1 MKKNYFLKWLT
12 AVLCSVCCLSSVSAQ
27 NLVPNPGFE
36 EGTGDTFV
44 NWSKFN
50 GADALV
56 ETSVATEIQDGSRA
70 LKAIVSADGNAYDVQ
85 LVSDAIPTV
94 IGQSYTFTIYV
105 KGAVGGT
112 EIRFSTNPN
121 ALYSANYAVSEDW
134 VQLSWTFTANDT
146 ATRMVL
152 DLGAQANTYFLD
164 TMEMFGPPVEG
175 NNIVP
180 NPSLELGSGDDF
192 ENWSKFNGAESMIET
207 TDPNEVYDGARA
219 LKATVDSDGNAYALQ
234 FVSDVIPVIVG
245 ATYTFSMFIKATEA
259 DKNVRVTIKD
269 QNGSDLF
276 YGADQ
281 VVPTDWGRL
290 SWSFTTTTSNVRISL
305 DIGAFANTYL
315 IDAMEMIEP
324 DFDEPNLLLNA
335 GFEQGNGDEFN
346 NWGKFNGAV
355 SLLATTETAEVYRGN
370 RAVKAVVSQDG
381 QSYEVQ
387 LVSDAFATTPGA
399 TYNLKAFAKSLSAE
413 NTTIQLSA
421 KDADNGNADI
431 AYSPNFFTQTD
442 YGLIEWSFVATST
455 SSRVVFNMGL
465 LANTYFL
472 DDVNVQPICGETLF
486 SPPANQTPI
495 AANKNKFLGTV
506 YSPNDQDISKYFN
519 QITPENAGKWG
530 SVETSDGVFNWS
542 TLDEARGFAAQNGFP
557 FRFHVLVWGNQQPT
571 WLKPLSDE
579 EKVTQIKEWFQAV
592 AAHYDNSS
600 DARKTLEYI
609 EVANEII
616 SDPPDDEGNNVS
628 DDTSGGYVNALK
640 SLNNELGTE
649 PGPNDW
655 IVNSFKLA
663 RQYFPCE
670 TKLVLNEYGIEN
682 ESEKTAEYVT
692 IIELLKK
699 DNLIDVVGMQAH
711 SFSTRRYGNGP
722 LEDTT
727 ANLENNLNTMAATG
741 LPLMVT
747 EMDVDGD
754 ASLDENGERT
764 NNGTQE
770 EQDSFQLSEYQRIFD
785 LYWNHPSVIGIT
797 LWGYRVG
804 LWRTAQE
811 AYIMDS
817 CDGAEKPAMADYLNT
832 VIRNGDDPSLNATFI
847 GKMAEIVIDPEVQQY
862 SDNITITVKIPGGNR
877 NCALGQ
883 QQATIYIEEQKVGE
897 VSLAPNGSDLIGSL
911 EVTLL
916 ESDIEGLFE
925 PGNKNVSAVF
935 DNPSVEQAQTVLEI
949 IPEDAQVSLWGR
961 NKYVVKASSGVANIK
976 LQAVLTDNGE
986 DDGGDI
992 GDLANAKVRFLIN
1005 GEPVVLPNKTD
1016 ADGYLTED
1024 LQVFKTP
1031 VKSFARATLNYDLSV
1046 ESEIGEIDYDV
1057 IAEVNSYYYGLS
1069 DVGTITVKVINGP
1082 PSVNVWPNPTWDEFK
1097 VDLINFDNKKPVII
1111 RVYDIWGRKIYS
1123 TTENVSDTI
1132 TFGQKFYRGVYF
1144 LSVAQDRTVVYKL
1157 LLKK

>member
-1 MKKNYFLKWLT
+1 LPKYVRVIIHHQQLKLADLLQLKSRIFVTPKTLHMKKNYFLKWLT
-12 AVLCSVCCLSSVSAQ
+12 AVLCSVCCLNSVGAQ

-36 EGTGDTFV
+36 EGTGDTFI

-50 GADALV
+50 GANGLV
-56 ETSVATEIQDGSRA
+56 ETSVTTEVQDGNRA

-94 IGQSYTFTIYV
+94 IGQSYTFSIYA
-105 KGAVGGT
+105 KAAVGGT

-121 ALYSANYAVSEDW
+121 ALYSANYTVSEDW

-175 NNIVP
+175 DNIVP

-192 ENWSKFNGAESMIET
+192 DNWSKFNGAESMVET
-207 TDPNEVYDGARA
+207 TDPTEVYDGARA
-219 LKATVDSDGNAYALQ
+219 LKATVDSDGNAYDLQ
-234 FVSDVIPVIVG
+234 FVSDAIPVIVG

-259 DKNVRVTIKD
+259 DKNVRVTVKD
-269 QNGSDLF
+269 QNGSDLS

-281 VVPTDWGRL
+281 LVPTDWGKL
-290 SWSFTTTTSNVRISL
+290 SWSFTATDSNVRIAL
-305 DIGAFANTYL
+305 DIGAFENTYL

-324 DFDEPNLLLNA
+324 DFDEPNELLNA
-335 GFEQGNGDEFN
+335 GFEQGNGDDFN
-346 NWGKFNGAV
+346 NWGKFNGAA
-355 SLLATTETAEVYRGN
+355 SILATTEAADVYQGN
-370 RAVKAVVSQDG
+370 RALKAEVSQDG
-381 QSYEVQ
+381 QPYEVQ

-399 TYNLKAFAKSLSAE
+399 TYNFKAFAKSISAE

-421 KDADNGNADI
+421 KDADNENADI
-431 AYSPNFFTQTD
+431 AYSPYFFTETD

-455 SSRVVFNMGL
+455 SSRVAFNMGL

-472 DDVNVQPICGETLF
+472 DEANVQPICGETSY
-486 SPPANQTPI
+486 SPPADQTPI
-495 AANKNKFLGTV
+495 AAGKNKFLGTV
-506 YSPNDQDISKYFN
+506 YSPSDPDINKYFN
-519 QITPENAGKWG
+519 QITPENSGKWG

-592 AAHYDNSS
+592 AEHYDNSS

-616 SDPPDDEGNNVS
+616 SDPPDNEGNNVN

-649 PGPNDW
+649 SGPYDW

-747 EMDVDGD
+747 EMDIDGD

-770 EQDSFQLSEYQRIFD
+770 EQDNFQLSEYQEYLICIGTT
-785 LYWNHPSVIGIT
+785 HP
-797 LWGYRVG
+797 
-804 LWRTAQE
+804 
-811 AYIMDS
+811 
-817 CDGAEKPAMADYLNT
+817 
-832 VIRNGDDPSLNATFI
+832 
-847 GKMAEIVIDPEVQQY
+847 
-862 SDNITITVKIPGGNR
+862 
-877 NCALGQ
+877 
-883 QQATIYIEEQKVGE
+883 
-897 VSLAPNGSDLIGSL
+897 
-911 EVTLL
+911 
-916 ESDIEGLFE
+916 
-925 PGNKNVSAVF
+925 
-935 DNPSVEQAQTVLEI
+935 
-949 IPEDAQVSLWGR
+949 
-961 NKYVVKASSGVANIK
+961 
-976 LQAVLTDNGE
+976 
-986 DDGGDI
+986 
-992 GDLANAKVRFLIN
+992 
-1005 GEPVVLPNKTD
+1005 
-1016 ADGYLTED
+1016 
-1024 LQVFKTP
+1024 
-1031 VKSFARATLNYDLSV
+1031 
-1046 ESEIGEIDYDV
+1046 
-1057 IAEVNSYYYGLS
+1057 
-1069 DVGTITVKVINGP
+1069 
-1082 PSVNVWPNPTWDEFK
+1082 
-1097 VDLINFDNKKPVII
+1097 
-1111 RVYDIWGRKIYS
+1111 
-1123 TTENVSDTI
+1123 
-1132 TFGQKFYRGVYF
+1132 
-1144 LSVAQDRTVVYKL
+1144 
-1157 LLKK
+1157 